1 VALFNISVKAEHV
14 RILVISI
21 AMSLLTLLALQFY
34 WLNNAIKL
42 QKENFNI
49 LANNAV
55 HEITKRIESQEAIG
69 AFLRASLKTAQT
81 NPAAVPPSG
90 LSDLGQEAIPD
101 FSGKSMPNF
110 GHESN
115 EWGDVGLE
123 EDTLATA
130 IDKLVADKE
139 LFKNNEFM
147 YAFMLE
153 IQSSRNQDIFQR
165 VSNEAIDS
173 LAQLVF
179 EKYELTREFTYEIVK
194 GDNAFF
200 KRVANENKIAGT
212 QNVFL
217 ARLFPGDQ
225 LTTSYYLVFRF
236 YNQRAFF
243 FSHVSAQIMLS
254 LLAILLLG
262 GSFYMLVDLLLKQK
276 KLSEL
281 KTDFINNMTHE
292 LKTPIATINL
302 ASEALLEQV
311 RKDENAVAER
321 YNRIIF
327 EENQRLRRHVERILN
342 IALLEKSG
350 FSLKLKAV
358 DLHELVSKAAHQTEL
373 MVQKKQGQL
382 QLKLLAGKH
391 VMQLD
396 EMHMLNVLTNLIDNA
411 LKYCQRQPEVAIQTS
426 STDSE
431 IVIEV
436 RDNGIGMTPA
446 QLKKIFEKFYR
457 VPTGDVH
464 DVKGFGLGLSYV
476 QSIIELHGGKV
487 EVQSEAGQGSTFIL
501 TIPFEKPENHGKS

>member
-1 VALFNISVKAEHV
+1 MALFNISVKAEHV

-21 AMSLLTLLALQFY
+21 SMSLLTLLALQFY
-34 WLNNAIKL
+34 WLNNAMKL

-55 HEITKRIESQEAIG
+55 HEIAKRVESQEAIG
-69 AFLRASLKTAQT
+69 AFLRASLKTAT
-81 NPAAVPPSG
+81 VEVPAPPKG
-90 LSDLGQEAIPD
+90 LLTPESDDFGGLGSTG
-101 FSGKSMPNF
+101 FSNF
-110 GHESN
+110 GADLDP
-115 EWGDVGLE
+115 W
-123 EDTLATA
+123 EDEPQ
-130 IDKLVADKE
+130 VADSASQALEKLISDNQ

-147 YAFMLE
+147 LTFMRE
-153 IQSSRNQDIFQR
+153 IQESRNLNIHER
-165 VSNEAIDS
+165 VNSELIDS
-173 LAQLVF
+173 LAEVVF
-179 EKYELTREFTYEIVK
+179 EKYELTREYAYEIVK

-200 KRVANENKIAGT
+200 KRVANENKVAGT

-217 ARLFPGDQ
+217 AKLFPSDQ
-225 LTTSYYLVFRF
+225 LTTNYYLVFRF

-254 LLAILLLG
+254 MLAILLLG

-302 ASEALLEQV
+302 ASEAVLELM
-311 RKDENAVAER
+311 RKDENSSAER

-350 FSLKLKAV
+350 FSLKLTTV
-358 DLHELVSKAAHQTEL
+358 DLHDLISKAASQTEL
-373 MVQKKQGQL
+373 MVQKKQGRL
-382 QLKLLAGKH
+382 NLRLLANQH
-391 VMQLD
+391 ELAID
-396 EMHMLNVLTNLIDNA
+396 EMHMLNVFTNLIDNA
-411 LKYCQRQPEVAIQTS
+411 LKYCTRNPEVAIETK
-426 STDSE
+426 STAE
-431 IVIEV
+431 GIVIEV
-436 RDNGIGMTPA
+436 RDNGIGMTSA
-446 QLKKIFEKFYR
+446 QIKKIFEKFYR

-476 QSIIELHGGKV
+476 QSIVELHGGKV
-487 EVQSEAGQGSTFIL
+487 EVQSDPGMGSTFIITL
-501 TIPFEKPENHGKS
+501 PFEKPDIHGKS

>member
-1 VALFNISVKAEHV
+1 
-14 RILVISI
+14 
-21 AMSLLTLLALQFY
+21 MSLLTLLALQFY

-42 QKENFNI
+42 QKENFQI
-49 LANNAV
+49 LATNAV

-69 AFLRASLKTAQT
+69 AFLRASLKTGQG
-81 NPAAVPPSG
+81 NNQAAPPSG
-90 LSDLGQEAIPD
+90 LSDLGAEEFKD
-101 FSGKSMPNF
+101 FPGNGMPNF
-110 GHESN
+110 TNQDDDWLAPSS
-115 EWGDVGLE
+115 E
-123 EDTLATA
+123 EDTVAAA
-130 IDKLVADKE
+130 IDKLIEDNK
-139 LFKNNEFM
+139 LFNNNEFM
-147 YAFMLE
+147 LAFMLE
-153 IQSSRNQDIFQR
+153 VQKARSMSIQER
-165 VSNEAIDS
+165 VSNDVIDS
-173 LAQLVF
+173 LAIIVF
-179 EKYELTREFTYEIVK
+179 DKYELTREYTYEIVK

-200 KRVANENKIAGT
+200 KRVANENKISGT

-217 ARLFPGDQ
+217 AKLFPGDQ
-225 LTTSYYLVFRF
+225 LTTNYYLVFRF

-262 GSFYMLVDLLLKQK
+262 GSFYMLVDLLMKQK

-311 RKDENAVAER
+311 KQEENIVAQR

-350 FSLKLKAV
+350 FSLKLKMT
-358 DLHELVSKAAHQTEL
+358 DIHELISKAVSQTEL

-382 QLKLLAGKH
+382 QLKLLAGRH
-391 VMQLD
+391 TMEVD
-396 EMHMLNVLTNLIDNA
+396 EMHLLNVLTNLIDNA
-411 LKYCQRQPEVAIQTS
+411 LKYCQRYPEVAIETS
-426 STDSE
+426 NSADG
-431 IVIEV
+431 IMIEV
-436 RDNGIGMTPA
+436 RDNGIGMTGA

-476 QSIIELHGGKV
+476 QSIVELHGGKV
-487 EVQSEAGQGSTFIL
+487 EVQSEAGQGSTFIIK
-501 TIPFEKPENHGKS
+501 IPFEKPENHGKS

>member
-1 VALFNISVKAEHV
+1 MALFNISVKAEHV

-21 AMSLLTLLALQFY
+21 SMSLLTLLALQFY
-34 WLNNAIKL
+34 WLSNAMKL

-55 HEITKRIESQEAIG
+55 HEITKRVESQEAIG
-69 AFLRASLKTAQT
+69 AFLRASLKTT
-81 NPAAVPPSG
+81 ENTMPVPPTG
-90 LSDLGQEAIPD
+90 LNGMANVPNDPLMGGGFPD
-101 FSGKSMPNF
+101 FGTDLSLWENE
-110 GHESN
+110 ES
-115 EWGDVGLE
+115 DDDSVS
-123 EDTLATA
+123 LAV
-130 IDKLVADKE
+130 DKLIADSQ
-139 LFKNNEFM
+139 LFKNNDFM
-147 YAFMLE
+147 MAFMRE
-153 IQSSRNQDIFQR
+153 IQESRNLNIYER
-165 VSNEAIDS
+165 VNDALIDS
-173 LAQLVF
+173 LSEVVF
-179 EKYELTREFTYEIVK
+179 EKYELTKEYTYEIVK

-200 KRVANENKIAGT
+200 KRVANENKVAGT

-217 ARLFPGDQ
+217 AKLFPGDQ
-225 LTTSYYLVFRF
+225 LTTNYYLVFRF

-254 LLAILLLG
+254 MLAILLLG

-302 ASEALLEQV
+302 ASEAVLDLA
-311 RKDENAVAER
+311 RKEENSIAER

-350 FSLKLKAV
+350 FSLKEKSV
-358 DLHELVSKAAHQTEL
+358 NLHELISKAANQTEL

-382 QLKLLAGKH
+382 HLRLLAEGRE
-391 VMQLD
+391 MMLD
-396 EMHMLNVLTNLIDNA
+396 EMHMLNVFTNLIDNA
-411 LKYCQRQPEVAIQTS
+411 LKYCTRNPEVSIETRN
-426 STDSE
+426 TE
-431 IVIEV
+431 GGVLIEV
-436 RDNGIGMTPA
+436 HDNGIGMTNA
-446 QLKKIFEKFYR
+446 QVKKIFEKFYR

-476 QSIIELHGGKV
+476 QSIVELHGGKV
-487 EVQSEAGQGSTFIL
+487 EVQSTLGEGSTFIITL
-501 TIPFEKPENHGKS
+501 PFEKAENHGKS

>member
-1 VALFNISVKAEHV
+1 
-14 RILVISI
+14 
-21 AMSLLTLLALQFY
+21 MSLLTLLALQFY

-55 HEITKRIESQEAIG
+55 HEISKRLESQEAIG
-69 AFLRASLKTAQT
+69 AFLRASLKTGQSTIASK
-81 NPAAVPPSG
+81 PPTG
-90 LSDLGQEAIPD
+90 MSDMGRDAFPD
-101 FSGKSMPNF
+101 FSNTNGMPDFQEDEIRLN
-110 GHESN
+110 N
-115 EWGDVGLE
+115 DPVD
-123 EDTLATA
+123 DTLATA
-130 IDKLVADKE
+130 IDKMIADNQ
-139 LFKNNEFM
+139 LFKNNDFM

-153 IQSSRNQDIFQR
+153 IQSARSLSIQER
-165 VSNEAIDS
+165 VSDETIDS
-173 LAQLVF
+173 LAAVVF
-179 EKYELTREFTYEIVK
+179 EKYELTREYTYEIVK
-194 GDNAFF
+194 GDNSFF
-200 KRVANENKIAGT
+200 KRVANENKVAGA

-225 LTTSYYLVFRF
+225 LTTNYYLVFRF

-311 RKDENAVAER
+311 KRDENVIAER

-350 FSLKLKAV
+350 FSLKLKRV
-358 DLHELVSKAAHQTEL
+358 DLHELISKASSQTEL

-382 QLKLLAGKH
+382 QLKLLAENH
-391 VMQLD
+391 ILDID

-426 STDSE
+426 NTEDG
-431 IVIEV
+431 IVVEV
-436 RDNGIGMTPA
+436 RDNGIGMTSA
-446 QLKKIFEKFYR
+446 QVKKIFEKFYR

-476 QSIIELHGGKV
+476 QSIVELHGGKV
-487 EVQSEAGQGSTFIL
+487 EVQSEVGEGSKFIIKL
-501 TIPFEKPENHGKS
+501 PFEKTDNHGKS

>member
-1 VALFNISVKAEHV
+1 
-14 RILVISI
+14 
-21 AMSLLTLLALQFY
+21 MSLLTLLALQFY

-55 HEITKRIESQEAIG
+55 HEISKRLESQEAIG
-69 AFLRASLKTAQT
+69 AFMRASLKTGQA
-81 NPAAVPPSG
+81 NSSSKPPTG
-90 LSDLGQEAIPD
+90 LSDLGQDALPTY
-101 FSGKSMPNF
+101 SAKSMPNF
-110 GHESN
+110 AQ
-115 EWGDVGLE
+115 E
-123 EDTLATA
+123 EENWPVSDTEADTLANS
-130 IDKLVADKE
+130 IDKIISDNQ

-153 IQSSRNQDIFQR
+153 IQSARNLGIQER
-165 VSNEAIDS
+165 VSSETIDS
-173 LAQLVF
+173 LAALVF
-179 EKYELTREFTYEIVK
+179 EKYELTREYTYEIVK
-194 GDNAFF
+194 GDNAFY
-200 KRVANENKIAGT
+200 KRVANENKVAGT

-311 RKDENAVAER
+311 KKDENAVAER

-350 FSLKLKAV
+350 FSLKLKTV
-358 DLHELVSKAAHQTEL
+358 DLHDLIAKAASQTEL
-373 MVQKKQGQL
+373 MIQKKQGQL
-382 QLKLLAGKH
+382 QLKLLADRH
-391 VMQLD
+391 VLQID
-396 EMHMLNVLTNLIDNA
+396 EMHLLNVLTNLIDNA

-426 STDSE
+426 NSE
-431 IVIEV
+431 EGVVIEV
-436 RDNGIGMTPA
+436 RDNGIGMTPT

-476 QSIIELHGGKV
+476 QSIVELHGGKV
-487 EVQSEAGQGSTFIL
+487 EVQSEAGQGSTFIIK
-501 TIPFEKPENHGKS
+501 IPFEKPETHGKS